1 MEPQEVVKSKQS
13 TDNRS
18 NECRLSKR
26 DNSKRS
32 QDNDI
37 AIINPEN
44 STTTENVELQ
54 NRSNHSH
61 KK

>member
-13 TDNRS
+13 TDNGS

-37 AIINPEN
+37 TIINSEN

>member
-32 QDNDI
+32 QNNDI
-37 AIINPEN
+37 TIINSEN

>member
-37 AIINPEN
+37 AIINSEN

>member
-37 AIINPEN
+37 TIINSEN

>member
-1 MEPQEVVKSKQS
+1 MEEVVKSKQS

-26 DNSKRS
+26 DNPKRS

-37 AIINPEN
+37 TIINSEN

>member
-13 TDNRS
+13 TDNRT

-37 AIINPEN
+37 TIINSEN

>member
-1 MEPQEVVKSKQS
+1 MEEVVKSKQS

-37 AIINPEN
+37 TIINSEN

>member
-32 QDNDI
+32 PDNDI
-37 AIINPEN
+37 TIINSEN

>member
-37 AIINPEN
+37 TIINSEN
-44 STTTENVELQ
+44 ATTTENVELQ

>member
-26 DNSKRS
+26 DNSKTS

-37 AIINPEN
+37 TIINSEN

>member
-1 MEPQEVVKSKQS
+1 MEPQEVIKSKQS

-37 AIINPEN
+37 TIINSEN

>member
-18 NECRLSKR
+18 NKCRLSKR

-37 AIINPEN
+37 TIINSEN

>member
-13 TDNRS
+13 IDNRS

-37 AIINPEN
+37 TIINSEN